1 MEVLGRLP
9 DALRDGLDSV
19 IAGALAG
26 GAPKPSWV
34 AADDGSGGW
43 VAEVAGRSGAERAR
57 GVVAAASAEA
67 LTMAQRLGVGGAI
80 WLPPS
85 SLAALEAFETAAA
98 AEVPALEFDPAVVE
112 TLGTEASIGIVS
124 FVNREFW
131 RVQLGDRTLAVL
143 LAELAAAVGAP
154 AAIVPWPALML
165 SDREAADVSD
175 AWGHLASARGG
186 AIPDL
191 AVTPL
196 PATLM
201 AKVGMLDAA
210 YKALLEGT
218 VEVVSAG
225 SIGPHP
231 VHELPQ
237 GCRVGWWSW
246 KEEQA
251 ASEGW
256 LAAPTEVGADRC
268 RWELEGEGGPGIVEE
283 VLSATE
289 VVEAEDAAAVRV
301 PGWAS
306 CGLRPG
312 APAGLLVARLAD
324 EAARRGLPLW
334 IPNIGEESLRF
345 VLGLPG
351 TLWVDGPAIPAP

>member
-1 MEVLGRLP
+1 
-9 DALRDGLDSV
+9 
-19 IAGALAG
+19 
-26 GAPKPSWV
+26 
-34 AADDGSGGW
+34 
-43 VAEVAGRSGAERAR
+43 
-57 GVVAAASAEA
+57 
-67 LTMAQRLGVGGAI
+67 
-80 WLPPS
+80 
-85 SLAALEAFETAAA
+85 
-98 AEVPALEFDPAVVE
+98 
-112 TLGTEASIGIVS
+112 
-124 FVNREFW
+124 
-131 RVQLGDRTLAVL
+131 
-143 LAELAAAVGAP
+143 
-154 AAIVPWPALML
+154 
-165 SDREAADVSD
+165 
-175 AWGHLASARGG
+175 
-186 AIPDL
+186 
-191 AVTPL
+191 
-196 PATLM
+196 M
-201 AKVGMLDAA
+201 AKAGMLDAA

-237 GCRVGWWSW
+237 GRRVGWWSW

-256 LAAPTEVGADRC
+256 LSAPTEVGADRC
-268 RWELEGEGGPGIVEE
+268 RWELEGENGPGVVEE

-289 VVEAEDAAAVRV
+289 VVEAEVAAAVRV

-312 APAGLLVARLAD
+312 APAGLLVARIAD

-334 IPNIGEESLRF
+334 IPNVGEESLRF